1 MKKKDAAREAP
12 PEMIGR
18 EADLNHMLECVA
30 EGECCSIVGVS
41 NIGKSTL
48 LRTLAAGATR
58 TKPRGSWAGI
68 LIVYVDLN
76 LALQMTEQGFY
87 EATLRNL
94 LAVLRNRSSNVKLVS
109 AVQEAYQTVVDP
121 ANPFLLPL
129 AFENC
134 LEAICGLQ
142 DEVLFVLFDEFDEA
156 FENIDPHLFVRLRAL
171 RDKHGQ
177 RLCYVTATDQTLQE
191 IRRERE
197 AGEFCELFEGHTYH
211 LGPLL
216 ESDARAL
223 AHKWGLQFK
232 AELSPEDNDFVVE
245 RAGGHPGLLLAISR
259 VLVKSRDE
267 ALLRPVAVSHARV
280 QERLDSDPNVR
291 LECAKLWSDLK
302 TNDQEA
308 LIALTLR
315 TSAETLL
322 AGAGASAGLE
332 SLTEKGLITFTSAG
346 ARVFASQFAEFVRR
360 QAMMRRKEPRGVR
373 IDVEAGDVWVN
384 GKLAPVLTE
393 LEYKL
398 LLLLYGSLGKI
409 CDKYKVVESVWGE
422 SYIDEVDDSRIEKL
436 VSRLR
441 DKIEPNSQDP
451 RYLITVR
458 GRGYKLVS
466 PE

>member
-1 MKKKDAAREAP
+1 MKKKDTAREAP
-12 PEMIGR
+12 QEMIGR
-18 EADLNHMLECVA
+18 EGDLIRSLECVA
-30 EGECCSIVGVS
+30 DGECCSIVGVS
-41 NIGKSTL
+41 NIGKSTF
-48 LRTLAAGATR
+48 LRALSPGAAR
-58 TKPRGSWAGI
+58 TQHRGLMGKGV
-68 LIVYVDLN
+68 IVYVDLN
-76 LALQMTEQGFY
+76 LALQTTEQGFY

-109 AVQEAYQTVVDP
+109 AAQEAYQTVVDP

-134 LEAICGLQ
+134 LEAVCGLQ
-142 DEVLFVLFDEFDEA
+142 DAMLVLLFDEFDEA

-216 ESDARAL
+216 DSDARAL
-223 AHKWGLQFK
+223 AHKWALQFK
-232 AELSPEDNDFVVE
+232 AELKPEDTDFLAQ
-245 RAGGHPGLLLAISR
+245 RAGGHPGLLLTISR
-259 VLVKSRDE
+259 VLAKSRDE
-267 ALLRPVAVSHARV
+267 ALLRPVAVGHARV

-302 TNDQEA
+302 TNEQEA
-308 LIALTLR
+308 LI
-315 TSAETLL
+315 SLL
-322 AGAGASAGLE
+322 AGGDTSGSLE
-332 SLTEKGLITFTSAG
+332 SLTEKGLVSVTSAG
-346 ARVFASQFAEFVRR
+346 VRVFAGQFEDFVRR
-360 QAMMRRKEPRGVR
+360 QAKMRRREPRGVR
-373 IDVEAGDVWVN
+373 IDVEAGDVWVD
-384 GKLAPVLTE
+384 GRLAPVLTE

-398 LLLLYGSLGKI
+398 LLLLYGNLGKI

-422 SYIDEVDDSRIEKL
+422 SYIDEVDDARIEKL

-441 DKIEPNSQDP
+441 DKIEPNPQEP
-451 RYLITVR
+451 RYVITVR